1 MAFVLQDVI
10 NEIEETRSLEPLKK
24 FKKENLVKVAAHY
37 GITPAV
43 GATKSHILNLIKD
56 HCVENDIIDE
66 VEEKP
71 IAETAEIVRL
81 KLDFEREERRLA
93 REAEKAL
100 QDAQFAEAQKARE
113 AAEAEA
119 EKARELRLAELK
131 EARELRELELKAEQE
146 KALLAAEIEAKKE
159 AAAREHELKMAGL
172 GKHSPSD
179 KASVF
184 DPARNIR
191 LVPPFQEKEVDK
203 YFAHFEKVAD
213 SLNWP
218 KESWVLL
225 LQSVLV
231 GKAQEIYGS
240 LSVEQSSNY
249 EHVKEAIL
257 KAYELV
263 PEAYRQKFRNYLKY
277 DSKTHVEFAREKEN
291 LFNRWCHSKEIGQDF
306 KKLKQMVLLEEFK
319 DKVRPD
325 IRSHLDEQKVEE
337 LEKAAI
343 MADDYALTHKMSS
356 KSGNPQQKRYHGS
369 GNRENVSRNM
379 DDRKRQG
386 KSTENVGLVSKVEP
400 LKPIS
405 CGHCGKPGHIIT
417 NCWKLG
423 GKTPCEHCGRFNH
436 KSEDC
441 RIAKNKL
448 QKEVKP
454 TGLTSLK
461 GLKVS
466 PFNESENSK
475 GVKVKPLIDR
485 NSFVEKNKGIKVN
498 PLHNDKSCIEDEISP
513 NTESDYMENYKPFIS
528 KGVVSLVGDE
538 NSSQKVKILR
548 DTGATQSLMLDSV
561 LPLTEK
567 SFTGA
572 NVLISGVEMGVLEVP
587 LHEVNIKSS
596 LINGNIVIGMRPS
609 LPVEGISLILGND
622 LAGEKVMVDP
632 RVVEKPRDD
641 EETERLAEK
650 FPGIFPAS
658 VVTRSMKAKEEAIKE
673 QGKEEIGLSGTFLE
687 NIDGKFEERNK
698 EKADKALMRKESR
711 NVKENIPEKQ
721 ESESKSVISRQNLI
735 EEQSNDKE
743 LLDLFKIALTPVEAE
758 KVSVGYLIKDD
769 ILMRKWSP
777 TACDN
782 NEKGETV
789 YQIVVPTVYRR
800 EVLELA
806 HDLPMSGH
814 LGVRKTYNRV
824 LQHFFW
830 PGLKRDVAKW
840 CRECHTCQLGGKP
853 NQNIPQ
859 APLHPIPVFD
869 EPFSHIIIDCV
880 GPLPKTKSQNEF
892 LLTIMC
898 SSTRFPE
905 AIPLRSIKTNAILKA
920 LIKFFTIFGLPKSIQ
935 SDQGTNFMAHAFQ
948 QVMNQLGI
956 KQYKSSAY
964 HPESQGA
971 LERFHQTLK
980 TMIRMY
986 CTENSRDW
994 DEGVH
999 LLLFAVRE
1007 SVQESLGFSPFE
1019 LVFGHA
1025 VRGPLLLLKEKW
1037 LDEDPEKISVLKYV
1051 ATFKDRLFRAGQM
1064 AKRNLQESQSKMKVW
1079 YDRKAKSRCFEPGD
1093 RVLVLFPVVGNPLQ
1107 AKYSGPYKVV
1117 KKISD
1122 TNYLVKTPDRRKET
1136 QVCHINMLKAYHEKP
1151 KPELVT
1157 LNNRLGLES
1166 LTHSKDCVGQVAE
1179 KEEDTESEVRLG
1191 NDQQPIKLQNSQIL
1205 NDLDTKLSHLP
1216 SVQRKEL
1223 AEVITQYREVFPDVP
1238 SKTNLI
1244 EHDVDVGDSA
1254 PIKQHPYRVS
1264 PMKKELLDKEVQ
1276 YMLKNDIIEESQSN
1290 WSSPCILV
1298 PKHDGGFRFCTD
1310 FRKVN
1315 DKTKSD
1321 SFPIPRIADCI
1332 DQIGNAKFVS
1342 TFDMLKGYWQVPLT
1356 QRAREIS
1363 AFVTPSGL
1371 YQYKVMPF
1379 GMKNAPA
1386 TFQRMVNKLVR
1397 DIDGCEGYI
1406 DDVVIYSDN
1415 WSDHIHQIKRFFQ
1428 IMREAKLTINLMKS
1442 EFGKAT
1448 VKYLGHIVGQGQV
1461 RPLDAKIQ
1469 TIAKFPIP
1477 TSRKELARFLG
1488 MAGYYRN
1495 FCLNFSDIAAPLTN
1509 LLSKKVKFV
1518 WTDDCQMAFDKV
1530 KLLLQKS
1537 PVLKSPDYEKPFK
1550 LIIDS
1555 SDVGTGSVL
1564 VQEASDGLDHPVSYF
1579 SKKFLK
1585 YQKNYS
1591 VVEKETL
1598 GLVLALEHFDVYLG
1612 STPFKI
1618 KVYTD
1623 HNPLTFL
1630 KTMKNKNQRLVRWSL
1645 ALQEYNLEIQHI
1657 PGSENVVAD
1666 ALSRCI
1672 G

>member
-56 HCVENDIIDE
+56 HCVEHDIIDE

-81 KLDFEREERRLA
+81 KLDFEREERRLEREEAQRA

-100 QDAQFAEAQKARE
+100 QDAQLAAQLS
-113 AAEAEA
+113 EA

-131 EARELRELELKAEQE
+131 EARELRELELKAE
-146 KALLAAEIEAKKE
+146 ADKE

-172 GKHSPSD
+172 GIHTPMD
-179 KASVF
+179 KSSAF

-191 LVPPFQEKEVDK
+191 LVPPFQEKEVDN

-369 GNRENVSRNM
+369 GNRENISRNM

-466 PFNESENSK
+466 PFNESENLK

-485 NSFVEKNKGIKVN
+485 KNFVEKNKGIKLN
-498 PLHNDKSCIEDEISP
+498 PLHNDKSCIEDKISP
-513 NTESDYMENYKPFIS
+513 ETESDYMENYKPFIS
-528 KGVVSLVGDE
+528 EGVVSLVGDE

-561 LPLTEK
+561 LPLTEN

-622 LAGEKVMVDP
+622 LAGERVMVDP

-641 EETERLAEK
+641 EKTERLAEK

-658 VVTRSMKAKEEAIKE
+658 VVTRSMKAKKEAIKE
-673 QGKEEIGLSGTFLE
+673 QGKEEIGLLGTFLE

-721 ESESKSVISRQNLI
+721 ESESRSVISRQNLI

-758 KVSVGYLIKDD
+758 KVSVGYLIKEN
-769 ILMRKWSP
+769 ILMRKWSS
-777 TACDN
+777 
-782 NEKGETV
+782 
-789 YQIVVPTVYRR
+789 
-800 EVLELA
+800 
-806 HDLPMSGH
+806 H
-814 LGVRKTYNRV
+814 RV
-824 LQHFFW
+824 
-830 PGLKRDVAKW
+830 
-840 CRECHTCQLGGKP
+840 T
-853 NQNIPQ
+853 
-859 APLHPIPVFD
+859 
-869 EPFSHIIIDCV
+869 
-880 GPLPKTKSQNEF
+880 
-892 LLTIMC
+892 
-898 SSTRFPE
+898 
-905 AIPLRSIKTNAILKA
+905 
-920 LIKFFTIFGLPKSIQ
+920 
-935 SDQGTNFMAHAFQ
+935 
-948 QVMNQLGI
+948 
-956 KQYKSSAY
+956 
-964 HPESQGA
+964 
-971 LERFHQTLK
+971 
-980 TMIRMY
+980 
-986 CTENSRDW
+986 
-994 DEGVH
+994 
-999 LLLFAVRE
+999 
-1007 SVQESLGFSPFE
+1007 
-1019 LVFGHA
+1019 
-1025 VRGPLLLLKEKW
+1025 RGPLLLLREKW

-1051 ATFKDRLFRAGQM
+1051 ATFKDRLFRAGQI

-1157 LNNRLGLES
+1157 LSNRLGLES
-1166 LTHSKDCVGQVAE
+1166 PTHSKDCVGQVAE
-1179 KEEDTESEVRLG
+1179 KEEDTESEVRLE

-1205 NDLDTKLSHLP
+1205 NDLGTKLSHLP
-1216 SVQRKEL
+1216 LVQRKEL

-1290 WSSPCILV
+1290 WSS
-1298 PKHDGGFRFCTD
+1298 HASWSQNMTADSD
-1310 FRKVN
+1310 FVQ
-1315 DKTKSD
+1315 TFEKSTIKQNLIH
-1321 SFPIPRIADCI
+1321 FPYPE
-1332 DQIGNAKFVS
+1332 S
-1342 TFDMLKGYWQVPLT
+1342 
-1356 QRAREIS
+1356 
-1363 AFVTPSGL
+1363 
-1371 YQYKVMPF
+1371 
-1379 GMKNAPA
+1379 
-1386 TFQRMVNKLVR
+1386 
-1397 DIDGCEGYI
+1397 
-1406 DDVVIYSDN
+1406 
-1415 WSDHIHQIKRFFQ
+1415 
-1428 IMREAKLTINLMKS
+1428 
-1442 EFGKAT
+1442 
-1448 VKYLGHIVGQGQV
+1448 
-1461 RPLDAKIQ
+1461 Q
-1469 TIAKFPIP
+1469 TA
-1477 TSRKELARFLG
+1477 
-1488 MAGYYRN
+1488 
-1495 FCLNFSDIAAPLTN
+1495 
-1509 LLSKKVKFV
+1509 
-1518 WTDDCQMAFDKV
+1518 
-1530 KLLLQKS
+1530 
-1537 PVLKSPDYEKPFK
+1537 
-1550 LIIDS
+1550 
-1555 SDVGTGSVL
+1555 
-1564 VQEASDGLDHPVSYF
+1564 
-1579 SKKFLK
+1579 
-1585 YQKNYS
+1585 
-1591 VVEKETL
+1591 
-1598 GLVLALEHFDVYLG
+1598 
-1612 STPFKI
+1612 
-1618 KVYTD
+1618 
-1623 HNPLTFL
+1623 
-1630 KTMKNKNQRLVRWSL
+1630 
-1645 ALQEYNLEIQHI
+1645 
-1657 PGSENVVAD
+1657 
-1666 ALSRCI
+1666 
-1672 G
+1672 

>member
-10 NEIEETRSLEPLKK
+10 NEIEETCSLEPLQKL
-24 FKKENLVKVAAHY
+24 KKENLVKVAAHY
-37 GITPAV
+37 GITPAI
-43 GATKSHILNLIKD
+43 GATKSHILDLIKD
-56 HCVENDIIDE
+56 HCVENNIIDE

-81 KLDFEREERRLA
+81 KLDFEREERRLEREEAQRA
-93 REAEKAL
+93 REAEKAI
-100 QDAQFAEAQKARE
+100 QDAQLAAQREEAQKARDAEKAARE

-119 EKARELRLAELK
+119 QRARDLRMAELK

-146 KALLAAEIEAKKE
+146 KALLEAEKE
-159 AAAREHELKMAGL
+159 AAAREHELKMASL
-172 GKHSPSD
+172 GKQSPSD
-179 KASVF
+179 KASAF

-356 KSGNPQQKRYHGS
+356 KSGNHQQKRYHGS
-369 GNRENVSRNM
+369 GNRENISRNM

-386 KSTENVGLVSKVEP
+386 KSTENVGLVSKEEP
-400 LKPIS
+400 FKPIS

-466 PFNESENSK
+466 PFNESENQK

-485 NSFVEKNKGIKVN
+485 SHFVEKNKGIKVN

-528 KGVVSLVGDE
+528 EGVVSLVGDE

-561 LPLTEK
+561 LPLTEN

-609 LPVEGISLILGND
+609 LPVDGISLILGND

-641 EETERLAEK
+641 ERTERLAEK

-658 VVTRSMKAKEEAIKE
+658 VVTRSMKAKKEAIKE
-673 QGKEEIGLSGTFLE
+673 QGKEETGLSCTFLE
-687 NIDGKFEERNK
+687 NIDVKFEERNK
-698 EKADKALMRKESR
+698 EKADKALMRNESR

-735 EEQSNDKE
+735 VEQSKDKE

-789 YQIVVPTVYRR
+789 YQIVVPTVHRR
-800 EVLELA
+800 EILELA
-806 HDLPMSGH
+806 YDLPVSCH

-840 CRECHTCQLGGKP
+840 CKECHTCQLGGKP

-859 APLHPIPVFD
+859 APLHPIPAFD

-880 GPLPKTKSQNEF
+880 GPLPKTKSQNEY

-905 AIPLRSIKTNAILKA
+905 AIPLRSIKTNTILKA
-920 LIKFFTIFGLPKSIQ
+920 LIKLFTLFGLPKSIQ

-1025 VRGPLLLLKEKW
+1025 VRGPLL
-1037 LDEDPEKISVLKYV
+1037 
-1051 ATFKDRLFRAGQM
+1051 
-1064 AKRNLQESQSKMKVW
+1064 
-1079 YDRKAKSRCFEPGD
+1079 C
-1093 RVLVLFPVVGNPLQ
+1093 
-1107 AKYSGPYKVV
+1107 
-1117 KKISD
+1117 
-1122 TNYLVKTPDRRKET
+1122 
-1136 QVCHINMLKAYHEKP
+1136 
-1151 KPELVT
+1151 
-1157 LNNRLGLES
+1157 
-1166 LTHSKDCVGQVAE
+1166 
-1179 KEEDTESEVRLG
+1179 
-1191 NDQQPIKLQNSQIL
+1191 
-1205 NDLDTKLSHLP
+1205 
-1216 SVQRKEL
+1216 
-1223 AEVITQYREVFPDVP
+1223 
-1238 SKTNLI
+1238 
-1244 EHDVDVGDSA
+1244 
-1254 PIKQHPYRVS
+1254 
-1264 PMKKELLDKEVQ
+1264 
-1276 YMLKNDIIEESQSN
+1276 
-1290 WSSPCILV
+1290 
-1298 PKHDGGFRFCTD
+1298 
-1310 FRKVN
+1310 
-1315 DKTKSD
+1315 
-1321 SFPIPRIADCI
+1321 
-1332 DQIGNAKFVS
+1332 
-1342 TFDMLKGYWQVPLT
+1342 
-1356 QRAREIS
+1356 
-1363 AFVTPSGL
+1363 
-1371 YQYKVMPF
+1371 
-1379 GMKNAPA
+1379 
-1386 TFQRMVNKLVR
+1386 
-1397 DIDGCEGYI
+1397 
-1406 DDVVIYSDN
+1406 
-1415 WSDHIHQIKRFFQ
+1415 
-1428 IMREAKLTINLMKS
+1428 
-1442 EFGKAT
+1442 
-1448 VKYLGHIVGQGQV
+1448 
-1461 RPLDAKIQ
+1461 
-1469 TIAKFPIP
+1469 
-1477 TSRKELARFLG
+1477 
-1488 MAGYYRN
+1488 
-1495 FCLNFSDIAAPLTN
+1495 
-1509 LLSKKVKFV
+1509 
-1518 WTDDCQMAFDKV
+1518 
-1530 KLLLQKS
+1530 
-1537 PVLKSPDYEKPFK
+1537 
-1550 LIIDS
+1550 
-1555 SDVGTGSVL
+1555 
-1564 VQEASDGLDHPVSYF
+1564 
-1579 SKKFLK
+1579 
-1585 YQKNYS
+1585 
-1591 VVEKETL
+1591 
-1598 GLVLALEHFDVYLG
+1598 
-1612 STPFKI
+1612 
-1618 KVYTD
+1618 
-1623 HNPLTFL
+1623 
-1630 KTMKNKNQRLVRWSL
+1630 
-1645 ALQEYNLEIQHI
+1645 
-1657 PGSENVVAD
+1657 
-1666 ALSRCI
+1666 
-1672 G
+1672 

>member
-1 MAFVLQDVI
+1 
-10 NEIEETRSLEPLKK
+10 
-24 FKKENLVKVAAHY
+24 
-37 GITPAV
+37 
-43 GATKSHILNLIKD
+43 
-56 HCVENDIIDE
+56 
-66 VEEKP
+66 
-71 IAETAEIVRL
+71 
-81 KLDFEREERRLA
+81 
-93 REAEKAL
+93 
-100 QDAQFAEAQKARE
+100 
-113 AAEAEA
+113 
-119 EKARELRLAELK
+119 
-131 EARELRELELKAEQE
+131 
-146 KALLAAEIEAKKE
+146 
-159 AAAREHELKMAGL
+159 
-172 GKHSPSD
+172 
-179 KASVF
+179 
-184 DPARNIR
+184 
-191 LVPPFQEKEVDK
+191 
-203 YFAHFEKVAD
+203 
-213 SLNWP
+213 
-218 KESWVLL
+218 
-225 LQSVLV
+225 
-231 GKAQEIYGS
+231 
-240 LSVEQSSNY
+240 
-249 EHVKEAIL
+249 
-257 KAYELV
+257 
-263 PEAYRQKFRNYLKY
+263 
-277 DSKTHVEFAREKEN
+277 
-291 LFNRWCHSKEIGQDF
+291 
-306 KKLKQMVLLEEFK
+306 MVLLEEFK

-369 GNRENVSRNM
+369 GNRENISRNM

-386 KSTENVGLVSKVEP
+386 KSSENVGLVSKVEP

-423 GKTPCEHCGRFNH
+423 GKTPCEHCGKFNH

-528 KGVVSLVGDE
+528 EGVVSLVGDE

-561 LPLTEK
+561 LPLTEN

-596 LINGNIVIGMRPS
+596 LVNGNIVIGMRPS

-641 EETERLAEK
+641 ENTERLAEK

-658 VVTRSMKAKEEAIKE
+658 VVTRSMKAKKKAIKE

-687 NIDGKFEERNK
+687 NIDDKFEERNK
-698 EKADKALMRKESR
+698 EKADNALMQNESR

-735 EEQSNDKE
+735 VEQSNDKE

-758 KVSVGYLIKDD
+758 KVSVGYLIKEN
-769 ILMRKWSP
+769 ILMRKWS
-777 TACDN
+777 
-782 NEKGETV
+782 
-789 YQIVVPTVYRR
+789 
-800 EVLELA
+800 
-806 HDLPMSGH
+806 
-814 LGVRKTYNRV
+814 
-824 LQHFFW
+824 
-830 PGLKRDVAKW
+830 
-840 CRECHTCQLGGKP
+840 
-853 NQNIPQ
+853 
-859 APLHPIPVFD
+859 
-869 EPFSHIIIDCV
+869 SHCV
-880 GPLPKTKSQNEF
+880 
-892 LLTIMC
+892 TI
-898 SSTRFPE
+898 
-905 AIPLRSIKTNAILKA
+905 
-920 LIKFFTIFGLPKSIQ
+920 
-935 SDQGTNFMAHAFQ
+935 
-948 QVMNQLGI
+948 
-956 KQYKSSAY
+956 
-964 HPESQGA
+964 
-971 LERFHQTLK
+971 
-980 TMIRMY
+980 
-986 CTENSRDW
+986 
-994 DEGVH
+994 
-999 LLLFAVRE
+999 
-1007 SVQESLGFSPFE
+1007 
-1019 LVFGHA
+1019 
-1025 VRGPLLLLKEKW
+1025 GPLLLLKEKW
-1037 LDEDPEKISVLKYV
+1037 LDEDPKKISVLKIV

-1079 YDRKAKSRCFEPGD
+1079 YDRKAKSRYFEPGD

-1166 LTHSKDCVGQVAE
+1166 PTHSKDCVGQVAE

-1205 NDLDTKLSHLP
+1205 NDLGTKLSHLP
-1216 SVQRKEL
+1216 LVQRKEL

-1406 DDVVIYSDN
+1406 DDVVIFSDN
-1415 WSDHIHQIKRFFQ
+1415 WSDHIRQIERFFQ

-1442 EFGKAT
+1442 EFGKAS

-1469 TIAKFPIP
+1469 TIVSIP
-1477 TSRKELARFLG
+1477 TSWKELARFLG

-1495 FCLNFSDIAAPLTN
+1495 FCLNFSEIAAPLTN

-1518 WTDDCQMAFDKV
+1518 WTDDCQLAFDKV

>member
-1 MAFVLQDVI
+1 MSGK
-10 NEIEETRSLEPLKK
+10 N
-24 FKKENLVKVAAHY
+24 
-37 GITPAV
+37 G
-43 GATKSHILNLIKD
+43 
-56 HCVENDIIDE
+56 
-66 VEEKP
+66 
-71 IAETAEIVRL
+71 
-81 KLDFEREERRLA
+81 
-93 REAEKAL
+93 EAEKAL
-100 QDAQFAEAQKARE
+100 QDAQLAAQREEAQKARE

-119 EKARELRLAELK
+119 KRARDAAEAEAQRARELRLAELK
-131 EARELRELELKAEQE
+131 EARELRELELKAEREKRDLELKAEQE
-146 KALLAAEIEAKKE
+146 KALLEAEKE
-159 AAAREHELKMAGL
+159 AAAREHELKMASL
-172 GKHSPSD
+172 GKQSPSD
-179 KASVF
+179 KASAF

-277 DSKTHVEFAREKEN
+277 DNKTHVEFAREKEN
-291 LFNRWCHSKEIGQDF
+291 LFNRWCHSKEKGQDF

-369 GNRENVSRNM
+369 GNRENISRNM

-423 GKTPCEHCGRFNH
+423 GKTLCEHCGRFNH

-466 PFNESENSK
+466 PFNESENQK

-485 NSFVEKNKGIKVN
+485 SHFVEKNKGIKVN

-513 NTESDYMENYKPFIS
+513 NTESDYMENYKPIIS
-528 KGVVSLVGDE
+528 EGVVSLVGDE

-548 DTGATQSLMLDSV
+548 DTGATQSLMLDSE
-561 LPLTEK
+561 LPLTEN

-632 RVVEKPRDD
+632 RVVEKPRDN
-641 EETERLAEK
+641 ENTERLAEK

-658 VVTRSMKAKEEAIKE
+658 VVTRSMKAKKEAIKE
-673 QGKEEIGLSGTFLE
+673 QGKEEIDLSGTFLE

-698 EKADKALMRKESR
+698 EKADKALMRNESR

-735 EEQSNDKE
+735 VEQNNEKE
-743 LLDLFKIALTPVEAE
+743 LLDLFKVALTPVKPE
-758 KVSVGYLIKDD
+758 KVSVGYLIKDN
-769 ILMRKWSP
+769 ILMGKWS
-777 TACDN
+777 
-782 NEKGETV
+782 
-789 YQIVVPTVYRR
+789 
-800 EVLELA
+800 
-806 HDLPMSGH
+806 
-814 LGVRKTYNRV
+814 
-824 LQHFFW
+824 
-830 PGLKRDVAKW
+830 
-840 CRECHTCQLGGKP
+840 
-853 NQNIPQ
+853 
-859 APLHPIPVFD
+859 
-869 EPFSHIIIDCV
+869 SHCA
-880 GPLPKTKSQNEF
+880 
-892 LLTIMC
+892 TI
-898 SSTRFPE
+898 
-905 AIPLRSIKTNAILKA
+905 
-920 LIKFFTIFGLPKSIQ
+920 
-935 SDQGTNFMAHAFQ
+935 
-948 QVMNQLGI
+948 
-956 KQYKSSAY
+956 
-964 HPESQGA
+964 
-971 LERFHQTLK
+971 
-980 TMIRMY
+980 
-986 CTENSRDW
+986 
-994 DEGVH
+994 
-999 LLLFAVRE
+999 
-1007 SVQESLGFSPFE
+1007 
-1019 LVFGHA
+1019 
-1025 VRGPLLLLKEKW
+1025 GPLLLLREKW

-1051 ATFKDRLFRAGQM
+1051 ATFKDRLFRAGQI

-1136 QVCHINMLKAYHEKP
+1136 QVCHINMLKAHEKP

-1166 LTHSKDCVGQVAE
+1166 PTHSKDCVGQVAE

-1191 NDQQPIKLQNSQIL
+1191 NDQPPIKLQNSQIL
-1205 NDLDTKLSHLP
+1205 NDLGTKLSHLP
-1216 SVQRKEL
+1216 LVQRKEL

-1371 YQYKVMPF
+1371 YQYKV
-1379 GMKNAPA
+1379 
-1386 TFQRMVNKLVR
+1386 
-1397 DIDGCEGYI
+1397 EGYI
-1406 DDVVIYSDN
+1406 DDVVIFSDN
-1415 WSDHIHQIKRFFQ
+1415 WSDHIRQIERFFQ

-1469 TIAKFPIP
+1469 TIVKYPIP
-1477 TSRKELARFLG
+1477 TSQKKLARFLG

-1495 FCLNFSDIAAPLTN
+1495 FCLNFSEIAAPLTN

-1518 WTDDCQMAFDKV
+1518 WTDDCQLAFDKV

-1537 PVLKSPDYEKPFK
+1537 PVLKSPDYKKPFK

-1555 SDVGTGSVL
+1555 IDVGTGSVL

-1585 YQKNYS
+1585 YQKSYS

>member
-10 NEIEETRSLEPLKK
+10 NEIEETRSLDPLKK
-24 FKKENLVKVAAHY
+24 LKKENLVKVAAHY

-43 GATKSHILNLIKD
+43 GATKSHILDLIKD

-66 VEEKP
+66 IEEKP
-71 IAETAEIVRL
+71 TAETAEVL
-81 KLDFEREERRLA
+81 KLRLEIEREERRLA
-93 REAEKAL
+93 REEAQRARDAEKAL

-113 AAEAEA
+113 A
-119 EKARELRLAELK
+119 ARELRLAELK
-131 EARELRELELKAEQE
+131 EARELRELELKAEREKRDLELKAEQE
-146 KALLAAEIEAKKE
+146 KALLEAEKE

-179 KASVF
+179 KASAF

-369 GNRENVSRNM
+369 GNRENISRNM

-466 PFNESENSK
+466 PFNESENQK

-485 NSFVEKNKGIKVN
+485 NNFVEKNKGIKVN
-498 PLHNDKSCIEDEISP
+498 PLHNDKSCIEDKISP

-528 KGVVSLVGDE
+528 EGVVSLVGDE

-561 LPLTEK
+561 LPLTEN

-572 NVLISGVEMGVLEVP
+572 NVLISGVEMGILEVP

-641 EETERLAEK
+641 ERTEKLAEK

-658 VVTRSMKAKEEAIKE
+658 VVTRSMKAKKEAIKE

-687 NIDGKFEERNK
+687 NIDVKFEERNK
-698 EKADKALMRKESR
+698 EKADKALMRNESR

-721 ESESKSVISRQNLI
+721 QSESKSVISRQNLI

-758 KVSVGYLIKDD
+758 KVSVGYLIKDN
-769 ILMRKWSP
+769 ILMRKWSS
-777 TACDN
+777 
-782 NEKGETV
+782 
-789 YQIVVPTVYRR
+789 
-800 EVLELA
+800 
-806 HDLPMSGH
+806 H
-814 LGVRKTYNRV
+814 RV
-824 LQHFFW
+824 
-830 PGLKRDVAKW
+830 
-840 CRECHTCQLGGKP
+840 
-853 NQNIPQ
+853 
-859 APLHPIPVFD
+859 
-869 EPFSHIIIDCV
+869 
-880 GPLPKTKSQNEF
+880 
-892 LLTIMC
+892 TI
-898 SSTRFPE
+898 
-905 AIPLRSIKTNAILKA
+905 
-920 LIKFFTIFGLPKSIQ
+920 
-935 SDQGTNFMAHAFQ
+935 
-948 QVMNQLGI
+948 
-956 KQYKSSAY
+956 
-964 HPESQGA
+964 
-971 LERFHQTLK
+971 
-980 TMIRMY
+980 
-986 CTENSRDW
+986 
-994 DEGVH
+994 
-999 LLLFAVRE
+999 
-1007 SVQESLGFSPFE
+1007 
-1019 LVFGHA
+1019 
-1025 VRGPLLLLKEKW
+1025 GPLLLLKEKW
-1037 LDEDPEKISVLKYV
+1037 LDGDPEKISALKYV
-1051 ATFKDRLFRAGQM
+1051 ATFKDRLFRAGQI

-1179 KEEDTESEVRLG
+1179 KEEDTESEVRLE

-1205 NDLDTKLSHLP
+1205 NDSGTKLSHLP
-1216 SVQRKEL
+1216 LVQRKEL

-1406 DDVVIYSDN
+1406 DDVVIFSDN
-1415 WSDHIHQIKRFFQ
+1415 WSDHIRQIERFFQ

-1469 TIAKFPIP
+1469 TIVKFPIP

-1509 LLSKKVKFV
+1509 LLSKKVRFV

-1598 GLVLALEHFDVYLG
+1598 GLVLALEHMMFIWVQRHTK
-1612 STPFKI
+1612 SK
-1618 KVYTD
+1618 YT
-1623 HNPLTFL
+1623 LIIIL
-1630 KTMKNKNQRLVRWSL
+1630 
-1645 ALQEYNLEIQHI
+1645 
-1657 PGSENVVAD
+1657 
-1666 ALSRCI
+1666 
-1672 G
+1672 

>member
-24 FKKENLVKVAAHY
+24 LKKENLVKVAAHY

-56 HCVENDIIDE
+56 HCVEHDIIDE

-71 IAETAEIVRL
+71 IAETVEIVRL

-100 QDAQFAEAQKARE
+100 QDAQFAEAQRAREEAQKARE

-119 EKARELRLAELK
+119 QRARDLRLAELK
-131 EARELRELELKAEQE
+131 EARELRELELKAEREKRDLELKAEQE
-146 KALLAAEIEAKKE
+146 KALLEAEKE
-159 AAAREHELKMAGL
+159 AAVREHELKMASL
-172 GKHSPSD
+172 GKHPPSD

-337 LEKAAI
+337 LEKAAV

-369 GNRENVSRNM
+369 GNRENISRNM

-475 GVKVKPLIDR
+475 GVKVKPLIDQ
-485 NSFVEKNKGIKVN
+485 NDFVEKNKGIKVN
-498 PLHNDKSCIEDEISP
+498 PLHNNKSCIEDKISP

-528 KGVVSLVGDE
+528 EGVVSLVGDE

-561 LPLTEK
+561 LPLTEN

-622 LAGEKVMVDP
+622 LAGERVMVDP
-632 RVVEKPRDD
+632 RVVEKPRED
-641 EETERLAEK
+641 EETEKLAEK

-658 VVTRSMKAKEEAIKE
+658 VVTRSMKAKKEAIKE

-687 NIDGKFEERNK
+687 NIDVKFEERNK
-698 EKADKALMRKESR
+698 EKADKALMRNESR

-758 KVSVGYLIKDD
+758 KVSVGYLIKDN
-769 ILMRKWSP
+769 ILMRKWSS
-777 TACDN
+777 
-782 NEKGETV
+782 
-789 YQIVVPTVYRR
+789 
-800 EVLELA
+800 
-806 HDLPMSGH
+806 H
-814 LGVRKTYNRV
+814 RV
-824 LQHFFW
+824 
-830 PGLKRDVAKW
+830 
-840 CRECHTCQLGGKP
+840 
-853 NQNIPQ
+853 
-859 APLHPIPVFD
+859 
-869 EPFSHIIIDCV
+869 
-880 GPLPKTKSQNEF
+880 
-892 LLTIMC
+892 TI
-898 SSTRFPE
+898 
-905 AIPLRSIKTNAILKA
+905 
-920 LIKFFTIFGLPKSIQ
+920 
-935 SDQGTNFMAHAFQ
+935 
-948 QVMNQLGI
+948 
-956 KQYKSSAY
+956 
-964 HPESQGA
+964 
-971 LERFHQTLK
+971 
-980 TMIRMY
+980 
-986 CTENSRDW
+986 
-994 DEGVH
+994 
-999 LLLFAVRE
+999 
-1007 SVQESLGFSPFE
+1007 
-1019 LVFGHA
+1019 
-1025 VRGPLLLLKEKW
+1025 GPLLLLKEKW

-1051 ATFKDRLFRAGQM
+1051 ATFKDRLFRAGQI

-1122 TNYLVKTPDRRKET
+1122 TNYLVKTPDRRKKT

-1151 KPELVT
+1151 KPELVI
-1157 LNNRLGLES
+1157 LNDRLGLES
-1166 LTHSKDCVGQVAE
+1166 PTHSKDCVGQVAE
-1179 KEEDTESEVRLG
+1179 KEEDTESEVRLE

-1205 NDLDTKLSHLP
+1205 NDLGTKLSHLP
-1216 SVQRKEL
+1216 LVQRKEL

-1276 YMLKNDIIEESQSN
+1276 YMLENDIIEESQSN

-1406 DDVVIYSDN
+1406 DDVVIFSDN
-1415 WSDHIHQIKRFFQ
+1415 WSDHIRQIKRFFQ

-1469 TIAKFPIP
+1469 TIVKYPIP

-1518 WTDDCQMAFDKV
+1518 WTDDCQLAFDKV

>member
-1 MAFVLQDVI
+1 MAFVLEEVI

-24 FKKENLVKVAAHY
+24 LKKENLVKVAAHY
-37 GITPAV
+37 GITRAV

-56 HCVENDIIDE
+56 HCVEHDIIDE

-100 QDAQFAEAQKARE
+100 QDAQFAEAQRARD
-113 AAEAEA
+113 
-119 EKARELRLAELK
+119 LRLAELK
-131 EARELRELELKAEQE
+131 EARELRELELKAEREKRDLELKAEQQ
-146 KALLAAEIEAKKE
+146 KALLEAEKE
-159 AAAREHELKMAGL
+159 AAAREHELKMASL

-179 KASVF
+179 KASAF

-263 PEAYRQKFRNYLKY
+263 PEAYRQKFRNYLKF

-319 DKVRPD
+319 DKVWPD

-343 MADDYALTHKMSS
+343 MADDYALTHKISS

-369 GNRENVSRNM
+369 GYRENISRNA

-528 KGVVSLVGDE
+528 EGVVSLVGDE

-561 LPLTEK
+561 LPLTEN

-572 NVLISGVEMGVLEVP
+572 NVFISGVEMGVLEVP

-596 LINGNIVIGMRPS
+596 LINGNIVIGMRHS

-641 EETERLAEK
+641 ERTEKLAEK

-658 VVTRSMKAKEEAIKE
+658 VVTRSMKAKKEAIKE

-687 NIDGKFEERNK
+687 NIDVKFEERNK
-698 EKADKALMRKESR
+698 EKVDKALMRNESR

-743 LLDLFKIALTPVEAE
+743 LLDLFKVVLTPVKPE
-758 KVSVGYLIKDD
+758 KVSVGYLIKDN
-769 ILMRKWSP
+769 ILMRKWSS
-777 TACDN
+777 
-782 NEKGETV
+782 
-789 YQIVVPTVYRR
+789 
-800 EVLELA
+800 
-806 HDLPMSGH
+806 H
-814 LGVRKTYNRV
+814 RV
-824 LQHFFW
+824 
-830 PGLKRDVAKW
+830 
-840 CRECHTCQLGGKP
+840 T
-853 NQNIPQ
+853 I
-859 APLHPIPVFD
+859 
-869 EPFSHIIIDCV
+869 
-880 GPLPKTKSQNEF
+880 GP
-892 LLTIMC
+892 
-898 SSTRFPE
+898 
-905 AIPLRSIKTNAILKA
+905 
-920 LIKFFTIFGLPKSIQ
+920 
-935 SDQGTNFMAHAFQ
+935 
-948 QVMNQLGI
+948 
-956 KQYKSSAY
+956 
-964 HPESQGA
+964 
-971 LERFHQTLK
+971 
-980 TMIRMY
+980 
-986 CTENSRDW
+986 
-994 DEGVH
+994 
-999 LLLFAVRE
+999 
-1007 SVQESLGFSPFE
+1007 
-1019 LVFGHA
+1019 
-1025 VRGPLLLLKEKW
+1025 PLLLLKEKW

-1166 LTHSKDCVGQVAE
+1166 PTHSKDCVGQVAE

-1205 NDLDTKLSHLP
+1205 NDLGTKLSHLP
-1216 SVQRKEL
+1216 LVQRKEL
-1223 AEVITQYREVFPDVP
+1223 AEVITQYREVFPNVP

-1244 EHDVDVGDSA
+1244 EHDVDVGDS
-1254 PIKQHPYRVS
+1254 IKQHPYRVS

-1276 YMLKNDIIEESQSN
+1276 YMLENDIIEESQSN

-1406 DDVVIYSDN
+1406 DDVVIFSDN
-1415 WSDHIHQIKRFFQ
+1415 WSDHIRQIERFFQ
-1428 IMREAKLTINLMKS
+1428 IMGEAKLTINLMKS

-1469 TIAKFPIP
+1469 TIVKYPIP

-1495 FCLNFSDIAAPLTN
+1495 FCLNFSEIAAPLTN

-1518 WTDDCQMAFDKV
+1518 WTDDCQLAFDKV